1 MIQLLDD
8 TFKPINTFKSDVGLF
23 HYLKENFKTLDEEE
37 QKRWNFTLYTQEI
50 LVPFV
55 QEMKKKA
62 VTEQSFIYMASQAVQ
77 QKRSLVVMC
86 RGDVENPSLFLYTPE
101 LDITALQREWS
112 EHYCAAHNMY
122 ILRE

>member
-23 HYLKENFKTLDEEE
+23 CYLKEHFKTLDEEE
-37 QKRWNFTLYTQEI
+37 KQRWNFTQYSQDL

-55 QEMKKKA
+55 QKINKKEMA
-62 VTEQSFIYMASQAVQ
+62 ELSFTYMASQAVQ
-77 QKRSLVVMC
+77 QKKSLVVMC
-86 RGDVENPSLFLYTPE
+86 KGDVENPSLFLFTSD
-101 LDITALQREWS
+101 LDIVALQKEWS

>member
-23 HYLKENFKTLDEEE
+23 HYLKENFKTLGEKE
-37 QKRWNFTLYTQEI
+37 QQRWNFTLYPQEL
-50 LVPFV
+50 LVTFV
-55 QEMKKKA
+55 QAMKKEA
-62 VTEQSFIYMASQAVQ
+62 ITQRSFIYMASQAVK

-86 RGDVENPSLFLYTPE
+86 KGDVENPSLFLYTPD
-101 LDITALQREWS
+101 LDIAALQREWS

-122 ILRE
+122 ILRQ